1 MLTKTPYQI
10 PKELIDQA
18 LASLPSDEFRHTVNA
33 PIGNF
38 FYDPWK
44 IKEEYK
50 GTVWEKLLSFLPDD
64 IGEARIIL
72 LEPGKC
78 YQVHADIDDRYH
90 LNLAGTDSFLINL
103 EDNKMYELSS
113 DCYWYNMDAGIV
125 HTAANF
131 GRTTRVQLV
140 VRQLL
145 KNAQL
150 ENPIR
155 VSIKFD
161 NLTPDHARFI
171 FDSNISPILNL
182 NNKAGLINDFKY
194 TTTNVSFNIES
205 KIYEYFKTNLP
216 ENFRIEQ

>member
-1 MLTKTPYQI
+1 
-10 PKELIDQA
+10 
-18 LASLPSDEFRHTVNA
+18 
-33 PIGNF
+33 
-38 FYDPWK
+38 
-44 IKEEYK
+44 
-50 GTVWEKLLSFLPDD
+50 
-64 IGEARIIL
+64 
-72 LEPGKC
+72 
-78 YQVHADIDDRYH
+78 
-90 LNLAGTDSFLINL
+90 
-103 EDNKMYELSS
+103 
-113 DCYWYNMDAGIV
+113 MDAGIV